1 MSTSEAPEEA
11 DQETTQSETDLDKS
25 DGQRT
30 FKERIL
36 DIQGAYAL
44 LKERQFYPFAI
55 RLTIM
60 SAMVAFSASVSLI
73 LVIILEFN
81 FGEVE
86 LQTIITILFG
96 VASASWLVIVPI
108 TALVIAFGLAIA
120 QINAE
125 KEELRPDWENP
136 VRSLLAHLFAA
147 FLA

>member
-1 MSTSEAPEEA
+1 
-11 DQETTQSETDLDKS
+11 
-25 DGQRT
+25 
-30 FKERIL
+30 
-36 DIQGAYAL
+36 
-44 LKERQFYPFAI
+44 
-55 RLTIM
+55 M